1 MEEQNIPAQTPA
13 PSAAAPQTHAPQ
25 AQTNAF
31 AGNAPGAYG
40 LQAAKPSRTRF
51 WLKLIAALYAVSLAA
66 SFAVISKVDSAIKSG
81 PKDMDLSKLTGLGA
95 AKKDAV
101 AVIPIF
107 GVIYQTDSSKVWER
121 GSQQIAR
128 RIKAA
133 ADKKEVKA
141 ILLDINSPGGSVGA
155 VQEIYSA
162 ILRAKAETRK
172 PFIARFGDV
181 SASGG
186 YYVASACDKIIA
198 EPGTITGSIGVIFSA
213 SSFAGL
219 MNKIGMRN
227 EVIKSGQFKDIG
239 SPMRNMTTEERKLLQ
254 TLIDDSY
261 EQFVS
266 AVSEGRKMT
275 VEEVK
280 TLADGRI
287 YTGRQALNV
296 KLVDKLGDLQDA
308 LDMAGEMGNIGKNP
322 RVFRE
327 VAPIDQFFSILDS
340 KLGFFSGSSVEKMIN
355 VSPRL
360 EYRWYGI

>member
-1 MEEQNIPAQTPA
+1 MDQTPPTPEPTPRDPA
-13 PSAAAPQTHAPQ
+13 PVAATESQPHP
-25 AQTNAF
+25 
-31 AGNAPGAYG
+31 AG
-40 LQAAKPSRTRF
+40 SRRIKRR
-51 WLKLIAALYAVSLAA
+51 LMYAVVGLYAASLAA
-66 SFAVISKVDSAIKSG
+66 ACVLILRSPVAGTARNGKEQAQSLLSLAQERDFVGWVSIHGPISSSQGGRPWEK
-81 PKDMDLSKLTGLGA
+81 GA
-95 AKKDAV
+95 EQWV
-101 AVIPIF
+101 
-107 GVIYQTDSSKVWER
+107 R
-121 GSQQIAR
+121 H
-128 RIKAA
+128 IKAMSET
-133 ADKKEVKA
+133 KGVKA
-141 ILLDINSPGGSVGA
+141 IILDINSPGGSVGA